1 MIKFFRKIRQNMIK
15 ENKVS
20 KYLLYAI
27 GEIALVVIGILI
39 ALQVNNNNE
48 LKKDRIVEEEYLI
61 GLKDDFEFNLNE
73 LNKNIELNQKKIEDT
88 KNFLAYTGPI
98 ISDKTEQD
106 IASRFG
112 DIMKNSVGF
121 EPNPGILED
130 LISSGNLNKITNGN
144 LRRILSVWK
153 ADLLKAKI
161 QENKILLYRDNIV
174 QLFIENGSMRNMLAD
189 TLHIDTTKFK
199 ISAKNT
205 LQDPRL
211 ENNLAFFMITSMA
224 LKYED
229 YPKLKTDISTILNL
243 INPKLK

>member
-1 MIKFFRKIRQNMIK
+1 MVKFFRKLRQNMLI
-15 ENKVS
+15 ENKFY
-20 KYLLYAI
+20 KYLIYAI

-39 ALQVNNNNE
+39 ALQVNNKNE
-48 LKKDRIVEEEYLI
+48 FKKARIVEEEYLI
-61 GLKDDFEFNLNE
+61 GLKEEFEYNLNA
-73 LNKNIELNQKKIEDT
+73 LNENIELNHKKIEDT
-88 KNFLAYTGPI
+88 KHFLTYTGPI

-106 IASRFG
+106 IANRFG

-130 LISSGNLNKITNGN
+130 LISSGNLNKITDGN

-153 ADLLKAKI
+153 ADLIKAKI

-189 TLHIDTTKFK
+189 TLNIDTTKFK
-199 ISAKNT
+199 ISTKTT

-243 INPKLK
+243 INPELK